1 MRAGAKSW
9 ILLWISLSASASAA
23 PPGPVDESDRYE
35 LAVHGETHV
44 ELFRRAL
51 LPGPRGS
58 LIESDTV
65 VPVHQYLR
73 LDARNL
79 DTGWQKDA
87 VDVELGAFGRAWFGE
102 RENERTFDGDV
113 QTAFV
118 RYRHGPVS
126 LRLGRQHVAGGA
138 ARYARF
144 DGADVAVELGAG
156 LDVEAYG
163 GFTVLPRWNAR
174 PGYHHLGD
182 AADTLLVDPDALP
195 EAERSGHLLGGG
207 RIGYGS
213 DRIRAGLSFHEQ
225 HEPDGLARRGL
236 GADARAHVSD
246 RASVGANALVELDA
260 RRLQDAR
267 LFADL
272 TPIDRLDLSAE
283 LLHTEPALF
292 LSRQSVLSV
301 FSTDAYDEAAGSALV
316 RVTDRFSVEGE
327 GAVQIYDES
336 RRGARSEL
344 GVRVLPGAGKRTLVR
359 LSYARVLAVDNG
371 YHSLRA
377 SLARRITAELTG
389 TLEAYSYLYDEP
401 ISGHTTSEVYAG
413 TLAYRVSPPFRL
425 LLGTSVARSPYA
437 ALDAQALVSAS
448 YAFDFST
455 RGEP

>member
-1 MRAGAKSW
+1 MRVGARTW
-9 ILLWISLSASASAA
+9 ILLWICLSARASAA
-23 PPGPVDESDRYE
+23 PTGPVDESDHYDF
-35 LAVHGETHV
+35 AVHGETHT

-58 LIESDTV
+58 LVESATV

-73 LDARNL
+73 LDVRNL
-79 DTGWQKDA
+79 DAGWQKDA
-87 VDVELGAFGRAWFGE
+87 LDVELGAFGRAWFGE

-118 RYRHGPVS
+118 RYRHGPVA

-138 ARYARF
+138 ARFARF
-144 DGADVAVELGAG
+144 DGADVAVTLGAG
-156 LDVEAYG
+156 LDLEAYG

-207 RIGYGS
+207 RIGYRAE
-213 DRIRAGLSFHEQ
+213 RIRAGLSFHEQ
-225 HEPDGLARRGL
+225 HQPEGLARRGL
-236 GADARAHVSD
+236 GADASAHLSE
-246 RASVGANALVELDA
+246 RASLGGSALVELDA

-272 TPIDRLDLSAE
+272 TPVERLDLSAE
-283 LLHTEPALF
+283 VLHTEPALF

-359 LSYARVLAVDNG
+359 LAYTRVLAVDNG
-371 YHSLRA
+371 YHALRA
-377 SLARRITAELTG
+377 SLARRITRELTG
-389 TLEAYSYLYDEP
+389 TLEAHSYLYDDP
-401 ISGHTTSEVYAG
+401 ISGRATSEVYAG
-413 TLAYRVSPPFRL
+413 TLAYRVSRPLRL
-425 LLGTSVARSPYA
+425 LLGTSIAQSPYA
-437 ALDAQALVSAS
+437 AFDAQALASAT